1 VTSWKEKKRKR
12 RRVKVN
18 KHPSEKELEKFII
31 QLSKLNPIEFMGI
44 SKIFNIELY
53 EDEEK
58 KKPRKFEVILSEI
71 LDKYISLTPR
81 RRKNMMNLVKSANLE
96 KVDK

>member
-1 VTSWKEKKRKR
+1 M
-12 RRVKVN
+12 N

>member
-1 VTSWKEKKRKR
+1 MNKR
-12 RRVKVN
+12 
-18 KHPSEKELEKFII
+18 PSEKELEKFII

-53 EDEEK
+53 EDGDK

-71 LDKYISLTPR
+71 LDKYVSLTPR

>member
-1 VTSWKEKKRKR
+1 MNKR
-12 RRVKVN
+12 
-18 KHPSEKELEKFII
+18 PSEKELEKFII

>member
-1 VTSWKEKKRKR
+1 M
-12 RRVKVN
+12 N

-53 EDEEK
+53 EDEDK
-58 KKPRKFEVILSEI
+58 KKPRKFEIILSEI
-71 LDKYISLTPR
+71 LDKYVRLTPR

>member
-1 VTSWKEKKRKR
+1 
-12 RRVKVN
+12 VN

>member
-1 VTSWKEKKRKR
+1 
-12 RRVKVN
+12 VN
-18 KHPSEKELEKFII
+18 KRPSEKELEKFII